1 MPFLQRLWEGWKRV
15 AHKIARFNSLVLT
28 TVLYYLLLPCVAIPF
43 RLAKDP
49 LRLKKEAEFLP
60 RPPAKPSLQD
70 AGRQG

>member
-1 MPFLQRLWEGWKRV
+1 MPFLKRLWAGWKRV
-15 AHKIARFNSLVLT
+15 AHKIARINSLVLT

-49 LRLKKEAEFLP
+49 LRLKEEAGFLP
-60 RPPAKPSLQD
+60 RSAAKPSLQD